1 MATSGGKTANS
12 SKKKNMIQITDTI
25 KLDESEIQF
34 EFMRASGPGGQNI
47 NKVATAVQLR
57 FDVDRSLSLTNS
69 VRQRLK
75 KISGRRVTSEGV
87 LIIKAQRCRTQERNR
102 QDALNRLVAL
112 IQKAAEKPKHRRQT
126 NPTWISKQ
134 RRLTTKR
141 RRAEIKRHRQ
151 TIRNSKEDS

>member
-1 MATSGGKTANS
+1 MATSGGKTENS

-25 KLDESEIQF
+25 TLDESEIQF

-102 QDALNRLVAL
+102 RDALNRFVAL
-112 IQKAAEKPKHRRQT
+112 IQKAVKKPKHRRQT
-126 NPTWISKQ
+126 KPTLVSKQ
-134 RRLTTKR
+134 RRLTTKKR
-141 RRAEIKRHRQ
+141 RGEIKRRRQ
-151 TIRNSKEDS
+151 TIRNSREDF